1 MGRRLAII
9 GAVVL
14 AFVLGGAA
22 LMQLARSGAM
32 AFRLEGQ
39 VLHLSG
45 PVNGAA
51 ADRLQR
57 MMEENPQITVIAL
70 GYMPGADDVIW
81 AAQMGGLIRSAGLHT
96 QIQGAVVNHAILLFL
111 GGAER
116 RQAGGM
122 LVLQSD
128 TMQRRMGVGVDGSIA
143 ADADQQR
150 LVATMLGDVQFAD
163 FMRQIRATREE
174 YQLTDADMARFGLL
188 TVN

>member
-1 MGRRLAII
+1 MAII

-14 AFVLGGAA
+14 AFVLGGAG
-22 LMQLARSGAM
+22 LIQLAGSGAT

-57 MMEENPQITVIAL
+57 MLEESPQITVIAL
-70 GYMPGADDVIW
+70 GDMAGADDVVW
-81 AAQMGGLIRSAGLHT
+81 AAQMAGLIRAAGL
-96 QIQGAVVNHAILLFL
+96 QAEARGDVVNDAILLFL

-116 RQAGGM
+116 RLAGGA

-128 TMQRRMGVGVDGSIA
+128 AMQRRMGVDVDRSIA
-143 ADADQQR
+143 ADADRQR
-150 LVATMLGDVQFAD
+150 LVTTMLGDAGFAD
-163 FMRQIRATREE
+163 FMKATRAMRDE
-174 YQLTDADMARFGLL
+174 YRLSDADLARFGLL
-188 TVN
+188 VTN

>member
-1 MGRRLAII
+1 MGKRLAII

-22 LMQLARSGAM
+22 LIQLAGSGAT

-57 MMEENPQITVIAL
+57 MMEENPQIAVIAL
-70 GYMPGADDVIW
+70 GDMPGADDVVW
-81 AAQMGGLIRSAGLHT
+81 AAQMAGLIRSAGLQT
-96 QIQGAVVNHAILLFL
+96 QIEGAVVNDAILLFL

-116 RQAGGM
+116 RRAGGA

-128 TMQRRMGVGVDGSIA
+128 ALQQRNGVSVDRSIA
-143 ADADQQR
+143 ADADRQR
-150 LVATMLGDVQFAD
+150 LVAGMLGGTQFAD
-163 FMRQIRATREE
+163 FMRQMRATRDE
-174 YQLTDADMARFGLL
+174 YLLTDADMARFGLV
-188 TVN
+188 TAN

>member
-22 LMQLARSGAM
+22 LVQLAGSGAT

-70 GYMPGADDVIW
+70 GDMPGADDVVW
-81 AAQMGGLIRSAGLHT
+81 AAQMGGLIRAAGV
-96 QIQGAVVNHAILLFL
+96 AHADSGCRRQRCDLAFL
-111 GGAER
+111 GRGRA
-116 RQAGGM
+116 QAGGRHVS
-122 LVLQSD
+122 LAVGRHAAPHGGGRGRQY
-128 TMQRRMGVGVDGSIA
+128 RR
-143 ADADQQR
+143 
-150 LVATMLGDVQFAD
+150 
-163 FMRQIRATREE
+163 
-174 YQLTDADMARFGLL
+174 
-188 TVN
+188 